1 MDIQPVQFPLN
12 LGSADRFLVRISLGI
27 QEEKS
32 FISYLLID
40 SSNTSKPLS
49 RGKFTLTQEQIDNHG
64 NDINWA
70 YDYAAEQL
78 GVTLIK

>member
-12 LGSADRFLVRISLGI
+12 LGTANKILVRIGI
-27 QEEKS
+27 SMDVEKS
-32 FISYLLID
+32 AMAYLLID
-40 SSNTSKPLS
+40 SNNPKKPLA
-49 RGKFTLTQEQIDNHG
+49 RGQFPLTQEQIDNHG

-70 YDYAAEQL
+70 YDHAAEQL

>member
-1 MDIQPVQFPLN
+1 MDIQPIQFPLN
-12 LGSADRFLVRISLGI
+12 LGTADRFLVRISLGI
-27 QEEKS
+27 QEENS

-40 SSNTSKPLS
+40 SSNTSKPLA
-49 RGKFTLTQEQIDNHG
+49 RDKFTLTQEQIDNHG

>member
-1 MDIQPVQFPLN
+1 MKIQPVEFPLN
-12 LGSADRFLVRISLGI
+12 MGSADTLLVRIGLSI
-27 QEEKS
+27 DIEKS
-32 FISYLLID
+32 FVIYLLLD
-40 SSNTSKPLS
+40 SNSTEKPLS
-49 RGKFTLTQEQIDNHG
+49 RGRFPLTQEQIDNHG

>member
-1 MDIQPVQFPLN
+1 MDIQPIQFPLN
-12 LGSADRFLVRISLGI
+12 LGTADRFLVRINLAL
-27 QEEKS
+27 ELEKNT
-32 FISYLLID
+32 INYLLID
-40 SSNTSKPLS
+40 SNNVKKPLA
-49 RGKFTLTQEQIDNHG
+49 RGQFPLTQEQIDNHG